1 MNPISKLCAVEDIL
15 LARDISNK
23 DRLFDEVARHF
34 EQRHGL
40 PAKQSADSL
49 NAREA
54 LGSTAVGNGVAIPHA
69 RLAGLQHVVAAFI
82 RPKVPIPFDAPDRKP
97 VSDILVLL
105 VPEEALQE
113 HLQVLA
119 GIAHLFSER
128 RFRDQL
134 HSCGS
139 PLEVSRIFSDWPA
152 KG

>member
-1 MNPISKLCAVEDIL
+1 MNLIAKLCPVEDIL

-23 DRLFDEVARHF
+23 GRLFDEVARHF

-40 PAKQSADSL
+40 PARESVESL
-49 NAREA
+49 AAREA

-69 RLAGLQHVVAAFI
+69 RMSGLQHVVAAFI

-105 VPEEALQE
+105 VPEDALQE

-134 HSCGS
+134 QSCGT
-139 PLEVSRIFSDWPA
+139 PLEVSRIFSEWLSQ
-152 KG
+152 G